1 MEYMPNITN
10 GYVTGADDLPT
21 QYKEALDKLASAL
34 FNCKNVLGPFQLEE
48 LLYQYGA
55 GNRQYDGVTFK
66 DGEKMSV
73 QASHRHY
80 STKELTFDGATAFSS
95 LEVWD
100 RKSMKEPECITP
112 AKFMQFVQTHGGI
125 VSGSIPPLNFG
136 RDPMRPKR
144 ELDNEVM
151 DQKIR
156 KSQRTGDLPFKPY
169 RGRISKWR
177 VKTNAFGAGNV
188 VGIWDGEPFS
198 SSTLA
203 KQIMFDDGIYK
214 FETNNSLYV
223 ACEDDRIVVNAAV
236 ICGSDGRIRLSVLA
250 TPTSVRVLDY

>member
-10 GYVTGADDLPT
+10 GQVTGADNLPT
-21 QYKEALDKLASAL
+21 QYKDALNNLASAL
-34 FNCKNVLGPFQLEE
+34 LNCKNVLGPFQLEE

-100 RKSMKEPECITP
+100 KKSMEEPETITP
-112 AKFMQFVQTHGGI
+112 SEFMQFVQTHGGI
-125 VSGSIPPLNFG
+125 VSGSIPPFNFG

-144 ELDNEVM
+144 ELDSEVM
-151 DQKIR
+151 DLKIR
-156 KSQRTGDLPFKPY
+156 KSQRTGDLAFKLF

-177 VKTNAFGAGNV
+177 VKTNDFGGNV
-188 VGIWDGEPFS
+188 VGIWDGESFS

-203 KQIMFDDGIYK
+203 KQIMFDDGMYK
-214 FETNNSLYV
+214 FETKNSLY
-223 ACEDDRIVVNAAV
+223 AAFEDDRIVVDAEV
-236 ICGSDGRIRLSVLA
+236 ICGSDGRISLSVLA
-250 TPTSVRVLDY
+250 TPTSVRVFNY